1 MDPVNEVTAD
11 RTFTV
16 PKGRAA
22 RLLPALFR
30 AVGFTAEQVVATLGA
45 TDPVDLVRNTGTYAL
60 LTDHLSDQLCRTP
73 AGLLTQLFVRNA
85 PVPADDYRTVLPE
98 ELRRALYCSG
108 IVTGTADL
116 VRGRFS
122 VTPVASRYF
131 LSDQLFAFDDAGD
144 VELTDGVDVVLPPH
158 ASSMALLRYAAE
170 AEPGGPLIDVGSGC
184 GVLGVSLAARHRS
197 LTALD
202 VNPRAAHLSRVNAE
216 LNGVAARV
224 LVEDV
229 TTGGFPVPDGSL
241 LLFNTP
247 TTIRYADG
255 GRSSAAMPPRRALE
269 SVVGL
274 LPAGRGC
281 HARLFLVVEVPRGVR
296 SASDLVASWLT
307 DVPVDRLD
315 VREIRDSAA
324 FVPAAMIPQGRVGPQ
339 CPLLR
344 HGGDAPP
351 LARHLRDREVH
362 EVVPV
367 TVSVSR

>member
-1 MDPVNEVTAD
+1 MDPVDEVTAD

-45 TDPVDLVRNTGTYAL
+45 TDPVDLVSNTGTYAL
-60 LTDHLSDQLCRTP
+60 FTDHLSDQLCRTP

-108 IVTGTADL
+108 IVTGTTDL

-184 GVLGVSLAARHRS
+184 GVLGVSLAAR
-197 LTALD
+197 
-202 VNPRAAHLSRVNAE
+202 
-216 LNGVAARV
+216 V

-229 TTGGFPVPDGSL
+229 TTGGFAVPDGSL

-247 TTIRYADG
+247 TTIRYADE
-255 GRSSAAMPPRRALE
+255 GRPSAAMPPRRALE

-281 HARLFLVVEVPRGVR
+281 HARLFLVVEVPRGGR

-324 FVPAAMIPQGRVGPQ
+324 FVPAAMISQGRVDPQ

-344 HGGDAPP
+344 HGGDAPL
-351 LARHLRDREVH
+351 LARHLRDREIH